1 MVIVIKNIHGLL
13 SVLVDDVYLFFFNQ
27 NKLLKTIEWEHMYL

>member
-13 SVLVDDVYLFFFNQ
+13 SVLVDDVYFFFYQ
-27 NKLLKTIEWEHMYL
+27 NKLLKTIKWEHMYL